1 MEDESDPI
9 SHYLNWL
16 SPWDGNDRIDDL
28 ACRIVTDNDDWPL
41 FFHRWLLQTVAIWMD
56 DDTGFGD
63 GEGLQPV
70 LTEADSQWASLYSI
84 FVVPPELRDFYI
96 TRNAEFRRRSG
107 NCWIKTTIEQQPIS
121 NATDMRRL
129 ICIAID
135 KPVNLESPADH
146 GQIFAQLKEELAE
159 GTAYR
164 LEQEEQER
172 LVARNAFFQDV
183 SDLRQMIL
191 ETFRSPAPGEKV
203 KAMKVDDIIAILA
216 QEFPN
221 IPLSDKANQE
231 VGNLLKKLNFE
242 RKRINTGSAYV
253 VVKRKEESGE
263 RKEERGKRREERG
276 KWREERGERREN
288 SEEKGKRREEKGNDK
303 PNPLAAALLE
313 GLGIK

>member
-1 MEDESDPI
+1 
-9 SHYLNWL
+9 
-16 SPWDGNDRIDDL
+16 
-28 ACRIVTDNDDWPL
+28 
-41 FFHRWLLQTVAIWMD
+41 
-56 DDTGFGD
+56 
-63 GEGLQPV
+63 
-70 LTEADSQWASLYSI
+70 
-84 FVVPPELRDFYI
+84 
-96 TRNAEFRRRSG
+96 
-107 NCWIKTTIEQQPIS
+107 
-121 NATDMRRL
+121 MRRL